1 MPRRWVCRSCRCK
14 SEMSGA
20 TTSTRFSLSSTSTSA
35 TPPIRA
41 VSILFSAVHSCAA
54 VRRDPPDPLPEPP
67 PIPYEYLHRLGSSIH
82 DSAVALTPATQA
94 QILFELRNALSDED
108 DPIVLDDVR
117 NLLRALRR
125 RADATLMTASENLV
139 LATDT
144 GSARVDV

>member
-1 MPRRWVCRSCRCK
+1 M
-14 SEMSGA
+14 
-20 TTSTRFSLSSTSTSA
+20 
-35 TPPIRA
+35 
-41 VSILFSAVHSCAA
+41 
-54 VRRDPPDPLPEPP
+54 RRDPPDPLPEPP
-67 PIPYEYLHRLGSSIH
+67 RIPYEYLHRLGSSIH